1 MHCQCKVILYFMS
14 YKDSGVKWTYVAE
27 YMIVIGWQCKIILHC
42 QYIQIKSIIYYDVCI
57 VFIFDLLIDRLYI
70 LKSIYIL

>member
-1 MHCQCKVILYFMS
+1 MS
-14 YKDSGVKWTYVAE
+14 YKDSGVKWTDMAE
-27 YMIVIGWQCKIILHC
+27 YIIVIGWQYKIILHC
-42 QYIQIKSIIYYDVCI
+42 QCIQIKSIIYYDVFI